1 MAELKQSEIDNV
13 DIIQNLSKELENAK
27 NILKRNEDRLN
38 SKDEEIMH

>member
-13 DIIQNLSKELENAK
+13 DIIQNLSNELENAK